1 MAEISA
7 SLPVTRRL
15 PHGRHGVPTGP
26 AGVTVG
32 ERPMRV
38 ATVAARK
45 GAVAATIERLGALLG
60 TVPQDRPV
68 AVAGGGVTLVGTGPG
83 RWTAVSESVA
93 DLEAAL
99 GPALVGVAAVIDQ
112 SGGQIAFEITGPGVD
127 DLLAALVAIDL
138 DPAVFPVGAAATTS
152 VAHVGVTL
160 WRGET
165 AWTFLVGRSFA
176 VAFERAVVASA
187 ARLGVVLA

>member
-1 MAEISA
+1 MAEVST

-15 PHGRHGVPTGP
+15 PRGRHGASTGS
-26 AGVTVG
+26 AGVVVG
-32 ERPMRV
+32 ERRMRV

-45 GAVAATIERLGALLG
+45 GAVAATIDRLATFLG
-60 TVPQDRPV
+60 TAPRDRPV
-68 AVAGGGVTLVGTGPG
+68 AVAAGGVTLIGIGPG
-83 RWTAVSESVA
+83 RWTAVSETVA
-93 DLEAAL
+93 DLEATL
-99 GPALVGVAAVIDQ
+99 GPVLDGVAAVVDQ
-112 SGGQIAFEITGPGVD
+112 SGGQIAFEISGPGVD

-138 DPAVFPVGAAATTS
+138 APEVFPVGSAATTT